1 MSDRSVFKVNK
12 DLLTGGFL
20 TDNGFI
26 EKPACMILGRN
37 LVYMNVYYKDDSKY
51 VITIDSSGRGMI
63 ATKNNIITRLNSTLD
78 DLLKNNGKLL
88 VGNEQRYNDSIDAC
102 EALGGNSTKTKVP
115 VPDSSKLQKHELEK
129 AVVVNISNASRI
141 RKSEGGTDR
150 IKTML
155 IKALGEDNVSIDG
168 DNISV
173 EGDSLRAALNDA
185 NKFNKYLAFGSN
197 RSSVNYYIK
206 DNGFVIIDHVYNQ
219 LQSKYRITDKNN
231 FIVDLTD
238 VLNELKKGMARN
250 KEYIKDGYD
259 TLRYNNT
266 VELYE
271 KLGGKKGE
279 YKRISSEK
287 KKIS

>member
-1 MSDRSVFKVNK
+1 MSNNNVFRVNK
-12 DLLTGGFL
+12 NLLTGGFL

-51 VITIDSSGRGMI
+51 VITIDSSGRCMI
-63 ATKNNIITRLNSTLD
+63 ATKNDIITRLNSMLD
-78 DLLKNNGKLL
+78 DLSKNNKLL
-88 VGNEQRYNDSIDAC
+88 VGNQQRYNDSIDAC

-141 RKSEGGTDR
+141 RNSEGGTAR
-150 IKTML
+150 IENML
-155 IKALGEDNVSIDG
+155 TEALGENNVSIDG

-173 EGDSLRAALNDA
+173 EMDSLSAALNDA
-185 NKFNKYLAFGSN
+185 SKFNKYVAFGSN

-206 DNGFVIIDHVYNQ
+206 DNGFVIIDYVDKPTR
-219 LQSKYRITDKNN
+219 SEYRITDRNN
-231 FIVDLTD
+231 FIVDLID
-238 VLNELKKGMARN
+238 VLNGLKKEMARN
-250 KEYIKDGYD
+250 KEYIKDKHD
-259 TLRYNNT
+259 ILRYNNT

-271 KLGGKKGE
+271 KLGGEKGKYE
-279 YKRISSEK
+279 KISSEK
-287 KKIS
+287 KN